1 MSPRRDGC
9 DGGWRPVG
17 EDSEIGG
24 LGFSFQRPGGLSLD
38 GARAAALEFDEAPKL
53 TEFSEVL
60 LAPQR

>member
-1 MSPRRDGC
+1 MSLRPDGC

-17 EDSEIGG
+17 ENSEIGG
-24 LGFSFQRPGGLSLD
+24 LGSFQRQGRLSLD

-60 LAPQR
+60 LAPKR